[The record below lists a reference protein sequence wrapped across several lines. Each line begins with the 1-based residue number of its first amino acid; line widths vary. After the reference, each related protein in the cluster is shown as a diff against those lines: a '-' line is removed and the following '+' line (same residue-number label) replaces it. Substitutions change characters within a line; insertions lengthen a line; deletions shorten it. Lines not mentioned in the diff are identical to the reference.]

1 MIDKLL
7 VSVVV
12 DDVFAGIFVSV
23 PPGYV
28 ACIYDHGRGVMK
40 KILKP
45 GLHFKIPLWQKAK
58 LFNVQTLEYTLRKE
72 FSEEEKILGDKSVQ
86 ATSADG
92 KKLEIEGTVLFRLN
106 EDKIPEIWQTVG
118 EDFVEKVVKP
128 ITRNRL
134 TSEIGTFTTDQIFS
148 SQRHLIEN
156 AIQMRLKEAFES
168 RGLILEDFLL
178 GGITFVK
185 ESKEDSQQQIQQN
198 PQFIATMPFYG
209 GISPQIPTQI
219 KQNSEEKK

>member
-28 ACIYDHGRGVMK
+28 ACIYDHGRGVIK

-72 FSEEEKILGDKSVQ
+72 LSDEEKSILDKSVQ
-86 ATSADG
+86 ATTSDG

-106 EDKIPEIWQTVG
+106 EDKIPEIWQNVG
-118 EDFVEKVVKP
+118 EDFIEKVVKP

-134 TSEIGTFTTDQIFS
+134 TSEIGTFQSEQIFS

-156 AIQMRLKEAFES
+156 AIQMKLKEAFES

-178 GGITFVK
+178 GSITPVK
-185 ESKEDSQQQIQQN
+185 EVKEESAPQQNQN

-209 GISPQIPTQI
+209 GIPQ
-219 KQNSEEKK
+219 QNPIQQNQTEEKK

>member
-1 MIDKLL
+1 LIDKLL

-28 ACIYDHGRGVMK
+28 ACIYDHGRGVIK

-72 FSEEEKILGDKSVQ
+72 LSDEEKSILDKSVQ
-86 ATSADG
+86 ATTSDG

-106 EDKIPEIWQTVG
+106 EDKIPEIWQNVG
-118 EDFVEKVVKP
+118 EDFIEKVVKP

-134 TSEIGTFTTDQIFS
+134 TSEIGTFQSEQIFS

-156 AIQMRLKEAFES
+156 AIQMKLKEAFES

-178 GGITFVK
+178 GSITPVK
-185 ESKEDSQQQIQQN
+185 EVKEESAPQQNQN

-209 GISPQIPTQI
+209 GIPQ
-219 KQNSEEKK
+219 QNPIQQNQTEEKK